1 MEAAIREINQA
12 PNIEHANEGN
22 NIIPVLNIEILQ
34 PEAEVGSRR
43 SKRQLPYINYNE
55 DTTDESEIE
64 QGAKALLEVLTL
76 EHNPS
81 KSYSPVSA
89 LLLEPYIP
97 ISFKDAMT
105 CPEAEKWKE
114 AIEDEYKSLM
124 ENKTWDVTALPQ
136 NRKAIKCKWIL
147 NFKPGHKGVDPR
159 YKARLV
165 ACGYDQLYGVDY
177 LATYSPVV
185 KHYSIRLVLAIVA
198 VFNLEML
205 QLDIKTAFLYGK
217 LEETIFMRQ
226 PEGYVIPGREEE
238 VCYLNKPIYGL
249 KQSSNCW
256 NKEFDGDI
264 TKFGFKRSQHD
275 RCVYLRIRPDGE
287 YTIVI
292 IYVDDGLACSN
303 RPKVFEA
310 ILEHLRKKFQVRTLP
325 PNRFV
330 GLDITRKREDRTLS
344 INQPYFVRRI
354 LKRYNMEDCNQ
365 VSIPADPNN
374 KVTAKMS
381 PNTEEDKR
389 EMEKRPV
396 REAIGSLM

>member
-1 MEAAIREINQA
+1 M
-12 PNIEHANEGN
+12 
-22 NIIPVLNIEILQ
+22 
-34 PEAEVGSRR
+34 
-43 SKRQLPYINYNE
+43 
-55 DTTDESEIE
+55 
-64 QGAKALLEVLTL
+64 LT
-76 EHNPS
+76 
-81 KSYSPVSA
+81 
-89 LLLEPYIP
+89 
-97 ISFKDAMT
+97 
-105 CPEAEKWKE
+105 
-114 AIEDEYKSLM
+114 
-124 ENKTWDVTALPQ
+124 VTALPQ

-147 NFKPGHKGVDPR
+147 DFKPGHKGVDPR

-256 NKEFDGDI
+256 NKEFDSDL

-275 RCVYLRIRPDGE
+275 RCVYLRIRPNRE
-287 YTIVI
+287 YIILI

-303 RPKVFEA
+303 RTKVFEA
-310 ILEHLRKKFQVRTLP
+310 ILEQLRKKFQVRTLP

-330 GLDITRKREDRTLS
+330 GLDITRNREDRTLS
-344 INQPYFVRRI
+344 INQPDFVRRI

-365 VSIPADPNN
+365 VSIPADPKN

-396 REAIGSLM
+396 REAIGSLMYLENMTRPDISYAVNQILAFVSNPGYGH